1 MLCSVSLAAQA
12 LPAHALTPKRG
23 RSAPT
28 PQSSR
33 LSPPERA
40 AVGAVGASWVALGA
54 RTFDAA
60 ASREAVGALGVATA
74 TFEDNIREP
83 AAGFLELASP
93 LFVLQGVLLL
103 ALAAN
108 VFEES
113 PKDAAR
119 VSSSIAL
126 ASATTL
132 AALALAFVAGTPIES
147 GFEVIT
153 DPLFITVAVALKAA
167 GSTGEDAFALIRGD
181 VVELVTDGGSTPED
195 SYARILATFYRGSCL
210 VGILVAASFIFSP
223 VNPIGI
229 FDTES
234 PATHFFR
241 ALTGISIAFV
251 LAPAQSILW
260 RAAKA
265 GELGANAPRALNA
278 ALGLASGL
286 LVVDGRL
293 QVLEGTRQ
301 FAALD
306 PSSAIAKAVELGDVG
321 RSVTNTNAAFSV
333 GLVVALFYVAQ
344 AVAPPARRV

>member
-1 MLCSVSLAAQA
+1 MAMRARITLCLLAGAG
-12 LPAHALTPKRG
+12 AHALT
-23 RSAPT
+23 T
-28 PQSSR
+28 PPASR
-33 LSPPERA
+33 LSPPECA
-40 AVGAVGASWVALGA
+40 PLGGVGAAWVALGA

-60 ASREAVGALGVATA
+60 NARDAVGALGVAIA

-83 AAGFLELASP
+83 AAGFLELTSS

-108 VFEES
+108 VFEA
-113 PKDAAR
+113 KDAAR

-126 ASATTL
+126 AAATTL
-132 AALALAFVAGTPIES
+132 LALALAVVAGAPIEN
-147 GFEVIT
+147 GFEFIT
-153 DPLFITVAVALKAA
+153 DPLFVTAAVALKAA
-167 GSTGEDAFALIRGD
+167 GSTEENSFELIRGD
-181 VVELVTDGGSTPED
+181 IVELATDGGAVAPAD
-195 SYARILATFYRGSCL
+195 GYARTLAAFYRASCL
-210 VGILVAASFIFSP
+210 VGILVGAAFIFSP
-223 VNPIGI
+223 INPIGI

-241 ALTGISIAFV
+241 ALCGINIALV

-265 GELGANAPRALNA
+265 GELTDNSSRALNA

-293 QVLEGTRQ
+293 QLEEGARQ
-301 FAALD
+301 FAELD

-321 RSVTNTNAAFSV
+321 RSVTNTDAAFSV

-344 AVAPPARRV
+344 ALVPPARAE

>member
-1 MLCSVSLAAQA
+1 MNARTFVLGSIALAAQEA
-12 LPAHALTPKRG
+12 AHALT
-23 RSAPT
+23 T
-28 PQSSR
+28 PPASR
-33 LSPPERA
+33 LGTPERA
-40 AVGAVGASWVALGA
+40 ALGGVGAAWVALGA

-60 ASREAVGALGVATA
+60 NAREAVGALGVATA

-83 AAGFLELASP
+83 AAGFLELTSP

-103 ALAAN
+103 ALSAN
-108 VFEES
+108 VFAS
-113 PKDAAR
+113 KDAAR

-132 AALALAFVAGTPIES
+132 LALALAVVAGAPVEN
-147 GFEVIT
+147 GFEFIT
-153 DPLFITVAVALKAA
+153 DPLFITAAVALKAA
-167 GSTGEDAFALIRGD
+167 GSTEEDAFELIRGD
-181 VVELVTDGGSTPED
+181 VVELATDGGSVAPED
-195 SYARILATFYRGSCL
+195 GYGKTLATFYRGSCL
-210 VGILVAASFIFSP
+210 VGILVGASFILSP
-223 VNPIGI
+223 INPIGI

-241 ALTGISIAFV
+241 ALCGISIALV

-265 GELGANAPRALNA
+265 GELSANSSRALNA

-293 QVLEGTRQ
+293 QVEEGTRQ
-301 FAALD
+301 FAQLD

-321 RSVTNTNAAFSV
+321 RSVTNTDAAFSV

-344 AVAPPARRV
+344 AVAPARRV

>member
-1 MLCSVSLAAQA
+1 MERRACITLCILAAA
-12 LPAHALTPKRG
+12 RGLTTPPA
-23 RSAPT
+23 
-28 PQSSR
+28 SR
-33 LSPPERA
+33 LKTPERA
-40 AVGAVGASWVALGA
+40 ALGGVGAGWIALGA

-60 ASREAVGALGVATA
+60 NARDAVGALGVATA

-83 AAGFLELASP
+83 AAGFLELTSP

-108 VFEES
+108 VFDS
-113 PKDAAR
+113 KDAAR

-126 ASATTL
+126 AAATTL
-132 AALALAFVAGTPIES
+132 LALALAVVAGAPVEN
-147 GFEVIT
+147 GFEFIT
-153 DPLFITVAVALKAA
+153 DPLFITAAVALKAA
-167 GSTGEDAFALIRGD
+167 GSTDENAFELIRGD
-181 VVELVTDGGSTPED
+181 IAELATDSGTTEED
-195 SYARILATFYRGSCL
+195 GYARTLATFYRGSCL
-210 VGILVAASFIFSP
+210 VGILVGASFIFSP
-223 VNPIGI
+223 INPIGI

-241 ALTGISIAFV
+241 ALCGISIALV

-265 GELGANAPRALNA
+265 GELSADSSRALNA

-293 QVLEGTRQ
+293 QVEEGTRQ

-321 RSVTNTNAAFSV
+321 RSVTNTDAAFSV
-333 GLVVALFYVAQ
+333 GLVVALFYIAQ
-344 AVAPPARRV
+344 AVVPSSRRV

>member
-1 MLCSVSLAAQA
+1 MARRAHLSLCMLAAA
-12 LPAHALTPKRG
+12 RALT
-23 RSAPT
+23 T
-28 PQSSR
+28 PPASR
-33 LSPPERA
+33 LGPPERA
-40 AVGAVGASWVALGA
+40 ALGGVGAAWVALGA

-83 AAGFLELASP
+83 AAGFLELTSP

-108 VFEES
+108 VFES
-113 PKDAAR
+113 KDAAR

-126 ASATTL
+126 AAATTL
-132 AALALAFVAGTPIES
+132 LALALAVVAGAPIES
-147 GFEVIT
+147 GFEFIT
-153 DPLFITVAVALKAA
+153 DPLFITAAVALKAA
-167 GSTGEDAFALIRGD
+167 GSTEENAFELIRGD
-181 VVELVTDGGSTPED
+181 IVELATDNGGPAD
-195 SYARILATFYRGSCL
+195 GYARTLATFYRGSCL
-210 VGILVAASFIFSP
+210 VGILVGASFVLSP
-223 VNPIGI
+223 INPIGI

-241 ALTGISIAFV
+241 ALCGISIALV

-265 GELGANAPRALNA
+265 GELTDNSSRALNA

-286 LVVDGRL
+286 LVIDGRL
-293 QVLEGTRQ
+293 QVEEGTRQ
-301 FAALD
+301 FAELD

-321 RSVTNTNAAFSV
+321 RSVTNTDAAFSV

-344 AVAPPARRV
+344 AVAPARRV